1 MKNYLKLATVAVAL
15 LMVTAIVVTFE
26 ACRKHT
32 DNVIPQTQTSVKSI
46 IPNDMENI
54 DKYLSDFLSR
64 MNECKGDETISVED
78 AMWHMQALANFE
90 FGYANADMSDIRT
103 DTIISRLETSNG
115 SVRLSTLSDFYSK
128 LHKDI
133 ISYYKS
139 QELENKNFKFIT
151 CEIDKDNSGDG
162 YLEIKTAMVLMSG
175 WSGKNGDD
183 RRDRESLYCFYDFE
197 DEFEAMCFYFEY
209 LTEDYYPFI
218 GSGDVLTNFCNA
230 HGPATCTLN
239 PHDRIF
245 YININEVVMDAVG
258 SGHNLQDPRI
268 FWCEKCSYNMVFS
281 PDEIFRMADNY
292 ICIGLENEPDESDI
306 LFISVFDKIGFP
318 DETERAPVPIYHK
331 LQFEYGE
338 PYITHVNPNLY

>member
-1 MKNYLKLATVAVAL
+1 MNNKLKLATAVVAL

-26 ACRKHT
+26 ACKKEA
-32 DNVIPQTQTSVKSI
+32 DKAIPQTQTSIKST

-54 DKYLSDFLSR
+54 DKYLADFLSK
-64 MNECKGDETISVED
+64 MNECKGEETISVED

-103 DTIISRLETSNG
+103 DTIISRIETNNG

-128 LHKDI
+128 LRKDI

-175 WSGKNGDD
+175 WSGKNDDD

-197 DEFEAMCFYFEY
+197 NEFEAMCFYSQY
-209 LTEDYYPFI
+209 LTENYYTL
-218 GSGDVLTNFCNA
+218 GELAEVLTNFCTA

-239 PHDRIF
+239 SHDRIF
-245 YININEVVMDAVG
+245 YINISEVVMHAVC
-258 SGHNLQDPRI
+258 SGLYPQDPRV
-268 FWCEKCSYNMVFS
+268 FCCENCTYNKLFR
-281 PDEIFRMADNY
+281 PDEVFEMADEY
-292 ICIGLENEPDESDI
+292 ICIGLENEPDGSDI
-306 LFISVFDKIGFP
+306 LYISIINKTGIDN
-318 DETERAPVPIYHK
+318 EAERTPVPIHHELK
-331 LQFEYGE
+331 FKYGE
-338 PYITHVNPNLY
+338 PYVTHVNPNFY